1 MSDVTVSEPQLVREL
16 LLPAVAHAL
25 EHPMRERQLPAAPE
39 VARYSAMVPKR
50 FASATLDNYVAETE
64 SERYALRA
72 IRRWVEVVVAGGG
85 PMVAIIGPQGT
96 GKSHLMY
103 GAYWA
108 LYAGDGK
115 WDTAPRKP
123 PRPSCFSWYRLADEL
138 RWGGTNPYNGAK
150 LESHEVR
157 DRLWG
162 AKIIMLDEVRPTA
175 NTNFDDTELAKVACH
190 CYDAEIPML
199 LTTNVA
205 PLADV
210 LGGPAASRFTQIIV
224 TGRDRR
230 QTDK

>member
-1 MSDVTVSEPQLVREL
+1 MSTSSPIRDHIIP
-16 LLPAVAHAL
+16 AL
-25 EHPMRERQLPAAPE
+25 EKPPTRERLTPEIQLPPRAA
-39 VARYSAMVPKR
+39 AIIPKR
-50 FASATLDNYVAETE
+50 FTGVTLDNYVAETE
-64 SERYALRA
+64 TERYAVRA
-72 IRRWVEVVVAGGG
+72 VRRWVDLVAKGEG
-85 PMVAIIGPQGT
+85 PMLAIIGPQGT
-96 GKSHLMY
+96 GKSHLLY

-108 LYAGDGK
+108 LDQSPK
-115 WDTAPRKP
+115 
-123 PRPSCFSWYRLADEL
+123 RPTCFSWYRLADEL
-138 RWGGTNPYNGAK
+138 RYGGTNPHNGAK
-150 LESHEVR
+150 LEAFEVR

-162 AKIIMLDEVRPTA
+162 AKVVMLDEVRPTA

-210 LGGPAASRFTQIIV
+210 LGGPAASRFSQVIV